1 MWPLKLKSPFFF
13 KIYLFIGPVT
23 IASTSSFK
31 QRLVANFIE
40 FITKYNSKNA
50 TVILNNLSNHT
61 EILMSKDRFI
71 RGDILKEDL
80 GVNKKFKEN
89 ELIKQKLDILQN
101 YAKMKN
107 INIRKAGK
115 TGKINVKKDE
125 LITLICNN

>member
-1 MWPLKLKSPFFF
+1 
-13 KIYLFIGPVT
+13 
-23 IASTSSFK
+23 
-31 QRLVANFIE
+31 
-40 FITKYNSKNA
+40 
-50 TVILNNLSNHT
+50 
-61 EILMSKDRFI
+61 MSKDRFI